1 LKINPF
7 NKTKKETYD
16 NYAISL
22 DIGTEFVKSVIFA
35 VEDGKAVVKGH
46 GRQRQKLSDI
56 SGGVVTD
63 IHGVIKNCESALE
76 IAAKQ
81 AGILPYQVI
90 IGIAGELVKGTTTM
104 IRYTRA
110 NHKNP
115 ITMNELK
122 DILGQVQKKAFEKA
136 RKILAWETGHL
147 EIDVRLVNAAIVD
160 VKIDGYKVTNP
171 IGFQGKEIEVGVF
184 NAFAPIVHLGALQ
197 TIAQELDLD
206 LLSVTAEPY
215 SVAHAVSQDESTEF
229 SAIFIDI
236 GGGTTDIAIVRSG
249 GIEGTKMFAL
259 GGRTFT
265 KRISN
270 DLNLPFTKAEELK
283 MMYSRNELPA
293 SRSKQVHTALEKDVQ
308 VWLEGFIVTLEDF
321 TNLDLL
327 PSKILLCGGGS
338 CLPEISDILK
348 TSNWYKKLP
357 FARKPTVQFIK
368 PKDVANILDETG
380 DLSDPQDVTP
390 LSLANVAIDL
400 VGKEGIVNGVMTKV
414 LSSLK
419 A

>member
-1 LKINPF
+1 LKISLF
-7 NKTKKETYD
+7 NKTKKKTYD

-22 DIGTEFVKSVIFA
+22 DIGTEFVKAVLFS
-35 VEDGKAVVKGH
+35 VEDGKAVIKGY
-46 GRQRQKLSDI
+46 GRQRQRLSDI

-63 IHGVIKNCESALE
+63 IHGVIKNCELALE
-76 IAAKQ
+76 KAAEQ
-81 AGILPYQVI
+81 SGILPYQVI

-104 IRYTRA
+104 IRYTRKTPKDA
-110 NHKNP
+110 
-115 ITMNELK
+115 ITLSELK
-122 DILGQVQKKAFEKA
+122 EILEQVQKRAFEKT
-136 RKILAWETGHL
+136 RKVLAWETGHL

-171 IGFQGKEIEVGVF
+171 IGFQGKEVEVGVF

-197 TIAQELDLD
+197 TVAQELDLD

-215 SVAHAVSQDESTEF
+215 AVAHSVAQNESVEF

-236 GGGTTDIAIVRSG
+236 GGGTTDIAIVRAG
-249 GIEGTKMFAL
+249 GVEGTKMYAL

-293 SRSKQVHTALEKDVQ
+293 KRAKQVKDALMKDVN

-321 TNLDLL
+321 KNIDLL
-327 PSKILLCGGGS
+327 PSRILLCGGGS
-338 CLPEISDILK
+338 CLPEIMEILK
-348 TSNWYKKLP
+348 TGDWYKKLP
-357 FARKPTVQFIK
+357 FARKPVVHFIK
-368 PKDVANILDETG
+368 PQDVSNILDETK
-380 DLSDPQDVTP
+380 LLKDPQDVTP
-390 LSLANVAIDL
+390 LALANVAIDL
-400 VGKEGIVNGVMTKV
+400 VGSEGVVSSVMTKV
-414 LSSLK
+414 ISSLR